1 MYPGAMPGLPS
12 AWDAERRKQIDRT
25 KTGILLLLVGALIGW
40 LPYIGVLGAILG
52 LVGAILVIL
61 GRKAFGAAHSRNVI
75 VSILLVI
82 LGIIIVGVATVV
94 LVFGTA
100 ASIIP
105 GNPPSQAAI
114 TSTFNNFLGI
124 LIVGVIVTG
133 LATVFFTFAIQ
144 DQMGRMLLLG
154 GYVVNIVIQ
163 IATFV
168 ILSQAIGAIVAAMF
182 PGGTYNPAQAA
193 IALAD
198 FSARVQT
205 LGYLAAIPALI
216 YAGAYYLV
224 WNRINKGEIPPSTGP
239 PPMAP
244 APLPPR

>member
-25 KTGILLLLVGALIGW
+25 KTGILLLLIGTLISWLPIIGALGG
-40 LPYIGVLGAILG
+40 LLVLI
-52 LVGAILVIL
+52 GAILVIL
-61 GRKAFGAAHSRNVI
+61 GRKAFGPAHSRNVI

-82 LGIIIVGVATVV
+82 LGLIIVAAATII
-94 LVFGTA
+94 LVFGTV

-105 GNPPSQAAI
+105 GNQPTQGAI
-114 TSTFNNFLGI
+114 TSTFNNFLII

-133 LATVFFTFAIQ
+133 LATLFFTYAIQ
-144 DQMGRMLLLG
+144 NQMGRMLLLG
-154 GYVVNIVIQ
+154 GYAVNVVIQ

-168 ILSQAIGAIVAAMF
+168 IVSQAIGAIVAAMF
-182 PGGTYNPAQAA
+182 PGGTYSPTQATIA
-193 IALAD
+193 IAD

-216 YAGAYYLV
+216 YVAAYYMV
-224 WNRINKGEIPPSTGP
+224 WNRINKGEIPASTTP
-239 PPMAP
+239 PPMAA
-244 APLPPR
+244 APMPPR